1 MAENMDHQV
10 DSTIFREFKQRYQ
23 QNDSIPI
30 EADEA
35 FITRMAPA
43 ISRVASSKLTNDVRR
58 LFDTNDITNTVM
70 RRVVSH
76 LRSGQISL
84 DSESQFNT
92 LLGTITKCAIIDK
105 HDYLHRLLGAYSRQA
120 CKEFMPSDSCTNA
133 TGLSLIAKDED
144 CSEKAGLTASEPID
158 DSILAKKIK
167 SLNELCGLVRKN
179 LGSPDDW
186 ELFRLRFFEELT
198 WQQIAEHLETTP
210 DAAWERMIRNI
221 EQLRPKIQHYNQWLD
236 EQS

>member
-10 DSTIFREFKQRYQ
+10 DSTIFLEFKQRYQ
-23 QNDSIPI
+23 QSDSTSI
-30 EADEA
+30 EAEEA

-76 LRSGQISL
+76 LRSGQITL
-84 DSESQFNT
+84 DSESQFHA

-120 CKEFMPSDSCTNA
+120 CQEFMPGDTSTKSTSWD
-133 TGLSLIAKDED
+133 LIAKDEG
-144 CSEKAGLTASEPID
+144 SFEKAGITTVAPID
-158 DSILAKKIK
+158 DFILAKKIK
-167 SLNELCGLVRKN
+167 SLNELCGLVRKH

-186 ELFRLRFFEELT
+186 ELFRLRFFEELP
-198 WQQIAEHLETTP
+198 WQQIAEHLGTTP

-221 EQLRPKIQHYNQWLD
+221 EQLRPKIQHYNRWLD